1 MSFHI
6 LSLLTDVL
14 STSYST
20 SPSHPPS
27 TSPTFYIFFY
37 LFFSLQSYFYIRY
50 ILLLFPRLSFFLK
63 CVSSLSYLFV
73 PFCWIIYSPSILVF
87 AFFKKNS
94 SNFHRFQ
101 FLHLYSTYSFSQII
115 RTECKQKTKLNSFI
129 KENDL
134 ISYSPP
140 ISYLILENGRY
151 NLIFFNPLTL

>member
-73 PFCWIIYSPSILVF
+73 PFWWIIYSPSILVF
-87 AFFKKNS
+87 AFFKKKILLI
-94 SNFHRFQ
+94 FIDF
-101 FLHLYSTYSFSQII
+101 
-115 RTECKQKTKLNSFI
+115 NSFI
-129 KENDL
+129 
-134 ISYSPP
+134 Y
-140 ISYLILENGRY
+140 ILPTVFPRLLEQNVNRRR
-151 NLIFFNPLTL
+151 NRILL